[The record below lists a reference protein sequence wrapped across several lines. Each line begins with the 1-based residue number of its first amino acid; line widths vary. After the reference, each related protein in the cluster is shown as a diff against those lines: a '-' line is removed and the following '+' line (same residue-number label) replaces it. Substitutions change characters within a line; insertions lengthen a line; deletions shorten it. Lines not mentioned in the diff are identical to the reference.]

1 MDHQEVK
8 DVVAERYDGLKV
20 EEENRGGGKGVVG
33 WVKKIPVV
41 NMLRKMVYLYQQ
53 LWPSHDQQK
62 TCIVCISMQIGKNEI

>member
-33 WVKKIPVV
+33 
-41 NMLRKMVYLYQQ
+41 
-53 LWPSHDQQK
+53 
-62 TCIVCISMQIGKNEI
+62 